1 MKNIIKLIFIIS
13 LSLLIIGA
21 VPITSELF
29 SDNFN
34 FMETELV
41 KKGDFIQNGIKVEY
55 SISQPINKEFSVLEE
70 KFKKNYG
77 ENVQSNE
84 NSIFY
89 KDSIKEVK
97 AVLWSDDKNT
107 KVQITYINNNKNA
120 NTFQLKKELKQIEN
134 IAAKNIKYFNFIKV
148 KIIED
153 QKQNLLDILKNNIDI
168 ETLEILN
175 IHNGSVGKA
184 ELYDANKINI
194 GLIKYDTGEYLII
207 GTPVI
212 FVTY

>member
-1 MKNIIKLIFIIS
+1 MKNIMKLMFVIS

-21 VPITSELF
+21 VPIKSELF
-29 SDNFN
+29 SDNFD
-34 FMETELV
+34 FMETEFIEIS
-41 KKGDFIQNGIKVEY
+41 DFIQNGIKVEY
-55 SISQPINKEFSVLEE
+55 SISQPINKEFSLLKEN
-70 KFKKNYG
+70 FKKSFG

-84 NSIFY
+84 NIIVY
-89 KDSIKEVK
+89 KDSIKEIK
-97 AVLWSDDKNT
+97 AILWSNNENT
-107 KVQITYINNNKNA
+107 KVQISYINNDKNA
-120 NTFQLKKELKQIEN
+120 NTFQLKKEIKQIQN

-153 QKQNLLDILKNNIDI
+153 QKQNLLDILKNNIDM
-168 ETLEILN
+168 ETLEVLN

-184 ELYDANKINI
+184 ELYDGSKINM
-194 GLIKYDTGEYLII
+194 GFTKYDTGEYLII

>member
-1 MKNIIKLIFIIS
+1 MKNIMKLMFVIS

-21 VPITSELF
+21 VPIKSELF
-29 SDNFN
+29 SDNFD
-34 FMETELV
+34 FMETEFIEIS
-41 KKGDFIQNGIKVEY
+41 DFIQNGIKVEY
-55 SISQPINKEFSVLEE
+55 SISQPINKEFSLLKEN
-70 KFKKNYG
+70 FKKSFG

-84 NSIFY
+84 NIIVY
-89 KDSIKEVK
+89 KDSIKEIK
-97 AVLWSDDKNT
+97 AILWSNNENT
-107 KVQITYINNNKNA
+107 KVQISYINNDKNA
-120 NTFQLKKELKQIEN
+120 NTFQLKQELKQIQN

-153 QKQNLLDILKNNIDI
+153 QKQNLLDTLKNNIDMK
-168 ETLEILN
+168 TLEVLN

-184 ELYDANKINI
+184 ELYDGNKINM
-194 GLIKYDTGEYLII
+194 GFTKYDTGEYLII